1 MGGRRGSHRG
11 CEEMDAMDGL
21 AGRVVVRA
29 AGGPFVRAGPE
40 SGGVVGLERAAGNR
54 VDA

>member
-11 CEEMDAMDGL
+11 CEEMDAIDGL

-29 AGGPFVRAGPE
+29 AGGVSARARPE
-40 SGGVVGLERAAGNR
+40 GVGSV
-54 VDA
+54 